1 MINFRLGNLAQ
12 VLALLKG
19 GDLDVD
25 LRARPSKNGCQSEKL
40 ANICSLLRGVDEICA
55 IRTQAH
61 FPSCPGRGDAS
72 MIQAMSRV
80 FEDFPAGTRLISPT
94 HRVTADAIIE
104 FARAFDP
111 QIFHL
116 DPKAAEQSLF
126 GGLAASGWHT
136 AAVSMRLFVD
146 SMDVAGGIIG
156 MGVDE
161 LKWPNAVRP
170 GDDIRVETEILEARR
185 SKSRPDYGIIRIRN
199 VTKNQRDEVVQS
211 FLANAMLAARPPV
224 R

>member
-1 MINFRLGNLAQ
+1 
-12 VLALLKG
+12 
-19 GDLDVD
+19 
-25 LRARPSKNGCQSEKL
+25 
-40 ANICSLLRGVDEICA
+40 
-55 IRTQAH
+55 
-61 FPSCPGRGDAS
+61 
-72 MIQAMSRV
+72 MIQTMSRA
-80 FEDFPAGTRLISPT
+80 FEDFPAGARLISSA
-94 HRVTADAIIE
+94 HRVTADAIME

-116 DPKAAEQSLF
+116 DPDAAQKTLF

-146 SMDVAGGIIG
+146 TMDVAGGIIG

-170 GDDIRVETEILEARR
+170 GDELRLEIEILEARH
-185 SKSRPDYGIIRIRN
+185 SKSRPGYGIIRIRN

-211 FLANAMLAARPPV
+211 FMASTMLPTREADL
-224 R
+224 

>member
-1 MINFRLGNLAQ
+1 ML
-12 VLALLKG
+12 
-19 GDLDVD
+19 
-25 LRARPSKNGCQSEKL
+25 PEWC
-40 ANICSLLRGVDEICA
+40 
-55 IRTQAH
+55 
-61 FPSCPGRGDAS
+61 FPSCPGRDHAS
-72 MIQAMSRV
+72 MIQAMSRT
-80 FEDFPAGTRLISPT
+80 FEYFPAGTCLISSA
-94 HRVTADAIIE
+94 HRVTANAIME

-116 DPKAAEQSLF
+116 DPKSAEQTML

-146 SMDVAGGIIG
+146 TMDVAGGIIG

-170 GDDIRVETEILEARR
+170 GDDVRVEIEILEARR
-185 SKSRPDYGIIRIRN
+185 SKSRPGYGIIRIRN

-211 FLANAMLAARPPV
+211 FIASAMLPMRGTGS
-224 R
+224 